1 MRLLLLA
8 LTACLILGAPA
19 SAGPDRV
26 LLQSTT
32 STKNSG
38 LYDYIFPVFTAET
51 GIRVDVVAVGTGQA
65 LRNARNGDAD
75 LLIVHS
81 KPDEDAFVA
90 EGYGVER
97 FDLMY
102 NDFIVIGPETDPAK
116 VSAATTVAEALR
128 LIHDAGETFVSRGD
142 DSGTHK
148 KELKLWSDAG
158 LVPQKPWYREI
169 GSGMGATLRMTIE
182 IQGYTISD
190 RATWLAFEDKRD
202 AKIVFEGDPPLFNQ
216 YGVIVVNPDRY
227 PHVRADAANAL
238 KDWLLGERGQ
248 ALIGSYERADQQLFF
263 PNASPGS

>member
-1 MRLLLLA
+1 MRSAFLSILA
-8 LTACLILGAPA
+8 FLMLATTSLATEN
-19 SAGPDRV
+19 RV

-38 LYDYIFPVFTAET
+38 LYDYIFPIFTAET
-51 GIRVDVVAVGTGQA
+51 GIKVDVVAVGTGQA

-81 KPDEDAFVA
+81 KADEEAFVTD
-90 EGYGVER
+90 GYGVER

-102 NDFIVIGPETDPAK
+102 NDFIVIGPEDDPAN
-116 VSAATTVAEALR
+116 VASASTVAEALS
-128 LIHDAGETFVSRGD
+128 LISQAGALFVSRGD

-148 KELKLWSDAG
+148 KELRLWQDAG
-158 LVPQKPWYREI
+158 LTPDPSWYREI

-190 RATWLAFEDKRD
+190 RATWLAFADKRD
-202 AKIVFEGDPPLFNQ
+202 ATILFEGDPPLFNQ
-216 YGVIVVNPDRY
+216 YGVIVVNPKRH
-227 PHVRADAANAL
+227 PHVRLSAANTL

-248 ALIGSYERADQQLFF
+248 ALIGSYQRADEQLFF
-263 PNASPGS
+263 PNATPGT